1 MKRHL
6 FKVILGGFIVF
17 LALPVIFDADG
28 QEAVV
33 KPAALNASTDADGG
47 SEVMLP
53 VVQKALPFRSENVLS
68 KYAGR
73 FKRFYVNSKEEK
85 QKISQEIQQEQNGL
99 VYASS
104 DSFGGGV
111 RSSYG
116 RAASAEDE
124 AYVKEY
130 FNDVEAKD
138 APANYGAIAATAGTK
153 QKIHDN
159 APVKGLYESSAVD
172 SYEARIKAKE
182 VYSNVMSRV
191 DTATSPKVAV
201 EEEEAV
207 AAVPVAKR
215 AVYASAADA
224 QDGKGSSGG
233 TGNKYIGIASK
244 GSSRPS
250 SASGGSLSG
259 GFGRGGVSAKEADA
273 SSGGISMGNFEVAA
287 QNVEGKV
294 EKVAPEGG
302 ISKSFTVVSN
312 GKGSVQKPSSP
323 ANPNQPQKPGTQP
336 NNPNN
341 PGNPANPGN
350 PDNPEN
356 PGGGHQHPTAA
367 AFNLGDW
374 PQMDPH
380 AECHMPTVD
389 NPVLN
394 AKPVFS
400 VANIGVID
408 SSSGTK
414 DEPKGTANGVV
425 ADSEP
430 SLNSS
435 IPKEDLVDTS
445 CFSQNLPQF
454 NDKAKK
460 YKILIEAGVTP
471 DGKRA
476 VYTPSES
483 AAVPSIVAEMGGSLY
498 NAGEEV
504 DSKKMPGLT
513 LLDRE
518 QYLKIASDKN
528 VLNLAVS
535 KDIQTALP
543 NNTVAITGEQL
554 KRISG
559 LEKITTT
566 ANKLVLT
573 NEEKA
578 EAAKKAEQEKIDKN
592 KKEVVDQTKEAVEK
606 ANGK

>member
-191 DTATSPKVAV
+191 DTATSSKVAV
-201 EEEEAV
+201 EEEEVIIA
-207 AAVPVAKR
+207 PSAKR
-215 AVYASAADA
+215 AVYASASDA
-224 QDGKGSSGG
+224 QDGKGSSVG

-250 SASGGSLSG
+250 SVSSGSLSG
-259 GFGRGGVSAKEADA
+259 GFGRGGVSAKEAD
-273 SSGGISMGNFEVAA
+273 SSSSGISMGNFEVAA

-302 ISKSFTVVSN
+302 VSKSFTVASN
-312 GKGSVQKPSSP
+312 GQAGRPNPSNP

-341 PGNPANPGN
+341 PVNPNNPNNPAGEDPQPKPKPNTFDPSKWVSEYHVTCSADSYKPTGPSVLERMNIQPVTLGGN
-350 PDNPEN
+350 AEKPEVN
-356 PGGGHQHPTAA
+356 ADASEENTDIHTDKKEAPVIALKNNQPNWSVPCDGFPHMPSSIVDKYKFLIIAGVKDGKYVAA
-367 AFNLGDW
+367 A
-374 PQMDPH
+374 
-380 AECHMPTVD
+380 D
-389 NPVLN
+389 NSFEGTLLTESGGKYADIPVERAKDGYYYIPEHVLN
-394 AKPVFS
+394 HQMLKDKNIIPVVREGEDIKGVYVKP
-400 VANIGVID
+400 G
-408 SSSGTK
+408 
-414 DEPKGTANGVV
+414 
-425 ADSEP
+425 
-430 SLNSS
+430 SL
-435 IPKEDLVDTS
+435 KEDRAAYDKMIS
-445 CFSQNLPQF
+445 DIEKYSQTQAAEA
-454 NDKAKK
+454 AKK
-460 YKILIEAGVTP
+460 
-471 DGKRA
+471 
-476 VYTPSES
+476 
-483 AAVPSIVAEMGGSLY
+483 AA
-498 NAGEEV
+498 
-504 DSKKMPGLT
+504 D
-513 LLDRE
+513 D
-518 QYLKIASDKN
+518 
-528 VLNLAVS
+528 
-535 KDIQTALP
+535 
-543 NNTVAITGEQL
+543 
-554 KRISG
+554 
-559 LEKITTT
+559 
-566 ANKLVLT
+566 
-573 NEEKA
+573 A

-606 ANGK
+606 VNGK